1 MGDILKPDFGLF
13 FWTLIILSIIFFM
26 LRKFA
31 WKPIL
36 QSISDRENFIT
47 DSLNAAE
54 KAKQDISAMKSENEK
69 LLAEARLERDKIL
82 HEAREIKENIIGE
95 AKKAAE
101 NEGNKIMANTRDAIQ
116 REKDLAMND
125 LKQQVA
131 ALSIDMAEKILRKK
145 FENKSEQEAL
155 VNDYLKSATL
165 N

>member
-13 FWTLIILSIIFFM
+13 FWTLVILSIIFFM

-54 KAKQDISAMKSENEK
+54 KAKQDIGAMKTENEK
-69 LLAEARLERDKIL
+69 LLAEARLQRDLIL
-82 HEAREIKENIIGE
+82 KEAREIKESIIGD

-101 NEGNKIMANTRDAIQ
+101 IEGNKIMSNTRESIQ
-116 REKDLAMND
+116 REKDAALNE

-131 ALSIDMAEKILRKK
+131 TLSIDMAEKILKKK